1 MRYVLFLA
9 VAVMISTNGFCQLA
23 DSTAK
28 TKAHTKV
35 YHVNYYV
42 TGSIIVVG
50 TIGDVLAIQRLKGKP
65 KITSDELT
73 LLTSSQQKNLIN
85 PIDRW
90 ALEQDPSQRD
100 LYKKISDI
108 GQIPIF
114 LLPTLLIIDKKIR
127 KDWLDLLLIY
137 YEGHVVTFSIY
148 NYSPLGP
155 TFINRYRPFVYYN
168 TAEITPDYI
177 MSSIE
182 ARNSFF
188 SGHVNSCAYSTFFM
202 AKVYCDYHPELRGL
216 KYLLYLAAAIPP
228 MAMGIARVKS
238 LDHFPS
244 DDAVGFAVGATLGI
258 VIPAL
263 HKIPCS
269 KYLSVSM
276 ATSPNQVGLSVA
288 WKLDYQSLTKST
300 R

>member
-1 MRYVLFLA
+1 MKYIFCIA
-9 VAVMISTNGFCQLA
+9 AVMMISFTGFCQSA
-23 DSTAK
+23 DSAAK
-28 TKAHTKV
+28 AKVHTKI

-42 TGSIIVVG
+42 TGSIMVVG

-65 KITSDELT
+65 HITSDELAFI
-73 LLTSSQQKNLIN
+73 TSSQQEDLIN

-90 ALEQDPSQRD
+90 ALKQDPSQRT

-108 GQIPIF
+108 GQIPVF
-114 LLPTLLIIDKKIR
+114 LLPTLLMIDKKIR
-127 KDWLDLLLIY
+127 RDWLDLLLMY
-137 YEGHVVTFSIY
+137 YEGHVITFSFY

-168 TAEITPDYI
+168 TDEITPEYI
-177 MSSIE
+177 MGSIE

-228 MAMGIARVKS
+228 MAMGVARVKS

-244 DDAVGFAVGATLGI
+244 DAAVGFGLGAVLGI
-258 VIPAL
+258 VVPAL
-263 HKIPCS
+263 HKLPCS
-269 KYLSVSM
+269 KNLAISM
-276 ATSPNQVGLSVA
+276 ATSPNEVGLSVC
-288 WKLDYQSLTKST
+288 WKFDNQHLGDSK